1 MSVGVCVRMEGD
13 ADRAD
18 LPQMMREMVVVM
30 VMVTGLRPGTNS
42 NSNSQHSST
51 AVVRMVTGLRAR

>member
-1 MSVGVCVRMEGD
+1 MRMEGD